1 MIPHRLAGSL
11 RKLMVSETL
20 DSILIFPIIDLLACS
35 QKLCLKRF
43 GHSLSS
49 IDGKLYILGGALNDE
64 ECTDQMI
71 ELEFHT

>member
-11 RKLMVSETL
+11 RKLMVSKNF
-20 DSILIFPIIDLLACS
+20 DYINFPIIDLLACS